1 MVVGRRSLG
10 RGYQRLLI
18 KIELSLIT
26 SSLRNPTCSEHGI
39 LMTEKE
45 DNSLSHYNYRMSL
58 EEYSSTSDS
67 YKDEVIRGS
76 QI

>member
-1 MVVGRRSLG
+1 
-10 RGYQRLLI
+10 
-18 KIELSLIT
+18 
-26 SSLRNPTCSEHGI
+26 
-39 LMTEKE
+39 MTEEE

-58 EEYSSTSDS
+58 EEYNSTSDS